1 MRLTRLELSG
11 FKSFA
16 GAVELPFEAGVTAI
30 VGPNG
35 CGKSNISDAVRWV
48 LGEQS
53 PRLLRGG
60 KMEDVIFQGSTGR
73 RPVNVA
79 EVSLVFDN
87 SDGTLPIA
95 YQEVLVT
102 RRLSRSGQSEYLLNR
117 SAVRLRDI
125 QDLLRGTGLGA
136 DAAVVME
143 ARMIEALLSEK
154 AEERRALF
162 EEAAGIGLYRDR
174 KTSTER
180 RLEETAADLARLEDL
195 VSEVQTQVRSLAR
208 QRGKAERHGKMIEE
222 RFGIALTLVRRELE
236 DFDLMLGGLGQHAE
250 QLAAALPGERTR
262 LEAAEREREAGVL
275 ARHTAEARRTEV
287 ERRLAD
293 AKLESGRLEGDLAL
307 AAERLHNAGERRATA
322 GRRRDQEEAR
332 ALQAERERAAAT
344 AECEAAERD
353 LASVGQE
360 LTGRSTLEQE
370 GRDRLLAQRAAVREL
385 EEDLQRRAEAVRALE
400 GERAALERERAE
412 LGQQLADASQERARR
427 AETEWAATSQ
437 VGTRAQEAAAL
448 ARAAAEATAALEQAR
463 RRLAELK
470 EQETDGRAARRQA
483 EAALA
488 QVTARRDALAELERE
503 RVGLAPAAQALLKAR
518 ARFGDAVIGPL
529 SDFLRTSR
537 RDAAL
542 AEQLLGE
549 WLHAVLVRDANAIE
563 TIRRWHEEVQPGPLV
578 LLPSVP
584 GPRLAADGNPL
595 NDDLRVDGP
604 AAAWV
609 RALLAGN
616 EVLDGGEAGRAGRT
630 GGRALRRANGA
641 VFLAGTTAGG
651 PLERRAEL
659 EGLAQEVREAE
670 VHRGDAATTLER
682 TLAELAAAEAA
693 FAAAG
698 EAAERARQ
706 QELEA
711 GAVKDGAE
719 RAAAHAQREA
729 ADATAQVERLST
741 RFAEVETRLSALH
754 ADVERH
760 EVERVRL
767 DERLGRERAGL
778 VDLEGQQEAAREQRV
793 RWQVDA
799 AQVEARL
806 GAARERAGR
815 AAAEAEDARRQSAAL
830 ADEMS
835 ALEHETATLTA
846 QRAQWEDQL
855 KERRLALVAL
865 EAAAGEAGAYVEA
878 ADARVAETETALED
892 VRKALDA
899 RGAEEHK
906 LELERTEIVGRR
918 RGLVARVEAEWRK
931 PLDQLLAEAPVVAG
945 DLEWLRQEDERLRAA
960 IDAVGPVNALA
971 VDEHG
976 EEVKRLEFLMTQRND
991 LVAARQSLQ
1000 QAAREIDQTA
1010 KAMFLDSFGKVRDN
1024 FRTVFQ
1030 TLFGGGECDVRLA
1043 NEDEPLE
1050 SEIEIHAAPR
1060 GKRTQRIHLLSS
1072 GERTLVAV
1080 SLLFAIFLTKPSPFC
1095 LLDEV
1100 DAPLDDANVGRYVR
1114 LLAEFKDLT
1123 QFIVITH
1130 NPRTMQAA
1138 DAVYGVTMQEPGV
1151 STIVGVR
1158 LGQMEPV

>member
-236 DFDLMLGGLGQHAE
+236 DFDLTLGGLGQQAE
-250 QLAAALPGERTR
+250 QLAAALPEERAR
-262 LEAAEREREAGVL
+262 LEAAEREREAAVL

-307 AAERLHNAGERRATA
+307 AAERLHNAGQGRATA

-427 AETEWAATSQ
+427 AETEWAATAQ
-437 VGTRAQEAAAL
+437 VGARAQEAAAL
-448 ARAAAEATAALEQAR
+448 ARAAAEAAAALEQAR
-463 RRLAELK
+463 RRVAELK
-470 EQETDGRAARRQA
+470 EQETHERTARRQA

-537 RDAAL
+537 RDAVL

-549 WLHAVLVRDANAIE
+549 WLHAVLVRDAAAVE
-563 TIRRWHEEVQPGPLV
+563 TIRRWHEQAQPGPLV

-584 GPRLAADGNPL
+584 GPRLAADGHPL
-595 NDDLRVDGP
+595 KDDLRVDGP

-616 EVLDGGEAGRAGRT
+616 EVLDGGP
-630 GGRALRRANGA
+630 GRALRRANGA

-659 EGLAQEVREAE
+659 EALTQEVREAE
-670 VHRGDAATTLER
+670 ARRGSAATTLER

-698 EAAERARQ
+698 ESAERARQ

-711 GAVKDGAE
+711 GALKDDAE

-729 ADATAQVERLST
+729 TEATAQVERLQA
-741 RFAEVETRLSALH
+741 RLGEVGARLDALH
-754 ADVERH
+754 ADLEGH

-767 DERLGRERAGL
+767 DERLGRERAQL
-778 VDLEGQQEAAREQRV
+778 VDLEAQQEAAREQRV

-815 AAAEAEDARRQSAAL
+815 AAAEVEEARRQSAAL
-830 ADEMS
+830 AEEMG
-835 ALEHETATLTA
+835 ALEHDTATLTA
-846 QRAQWEDQL
+846 QRTQWEDQL

-865 EAAAGEAGAYVEA
+865 EAAAGEAGAQVEA

>member
-95 YQEVLVT
+95 YQEVVVT

-125 QDLLRGTGLGA
+125 QDLMRGTGLGA

-208 QRGKAERHGKMIEE
+208 QRGKAERYDKMIEE

-236 DFDLMLGGLGQHAE
+236 DFDLTLGGLGQRAE

-262 LEAAEREREAGVL
+262 LEEAERERDTGMQ

-293 AKLESGRLEGDLAL
+293 AKLETGRLEGDLAL
-307 AAERLHNAGERRATA
+307 AAERLRNAGQRRATA
-322 GRRRDQEEAR
+322 AQRREQEDAR
-332 ALQAERERAAAT
+332 AFQAERERAAAA
-344 AECEAAERD
+344 AECDAAERD

-360 LTGRSTLEQE
+360 LAGRTALEQE
-370 GRDRLLAQRAAVREL
+370 GRDGLLARRAAVREL
-385 EEDLQRRAEAVRALE
+385 EEDLQRRAEGSRALE

-427 AETEWAATSQ
+427 AETEWAATKQ
-437 VGTRAQEAAAL
+437 VDTRAQEAAAL
-448 ARAAAEATAALEQAR
+448 ARAAGQAAAGLEQAR
-463 RRLAELK
+463 RRVAELK
-470 EQETDGRAARRQA
+470 EQETHGRAARRQA
-483 EAALA
+483 EEALA

-503 RVGLAPAAQALLKAR
+503 RVGLAPAAQALLKER
-518 ARFGDAVIGPL
+518 AQFGDAVIGPL
-529 SDFLRTSR
+529 ADFVRTSR
-537 RDAAL
+537 RDAVL

-549 WLHAVLVRDANAIE
+549 WLHAVLVRDAAAVE
-563 TIRRWHEEVQPGPLV
+563 TIRRWHEQARPGPLV

-584 GPRLAADGNPL
+584 GPRLAADGHPL
-595 NDDLRVDGP
+595 HDDLRVDGP

-616 EVLDGGEAGRAGRT
+616 EVLDGGP
-630 GGRALRRANGA
+630 GRALRRANGA

-659 EGLAQEVREAE
+659 EALTQEVREAE
-670 VHRGDAATTLER
+670 ARRGGAATTLEQ

-698 EAAERARQ
+698 ESAERARQ

-711 GAVKDGAE
+711 GASKDDAE

-729 ADATAQVERLST
+729 TEATAQVERLST
-741 RFAEVETRLSALH
+741 RFAEVAARLEALH
-754 ADVERH
+754 ADLERQ

-767 DERLGRERAGL
+767 DEQLGRERAQL
-778 VDLEGQQEAAREQRV
+778 IDLEAQQEAAREQRV

-806 GAARERAGR
+806 GAARDRAGR
-815 AAAEAEDARRQSAAL
+815 AAAEAEEARRQSATL
-830 ADEMS
+830 AEEMS

-846 QRAQWEDQL
+846 QRTQWEDQL

-865 EAAAGEAGAYVEA
+865 EAAAGEAGVQVEA
-878 ADARVAETETALED
+878 ADAGVARTDAALED
-892 VRKALDA
+892 ARKALDA
-899 RGAEEHK
+899 RGADEHK
-906 LELERTEIVGRR
+906 LELERTEILGRR
-918 RGLVARVEAEWRK
+918 GGLVARVEAEWRK
-931 PLDQLLAEAPVVAG
+931 PLDRLLAEAPEVAG

-976 EEVKRLEFLMTQRND
+976 EEVKRLDFLMTQRDD

-1010 KAMFLDSFGKVRDN
+1010 KAMFLDSFGKVREN

-1100 DAPLDDANVGRYVR
+1100 DAPLDDANVGRYVL